1 MAIFNSSDFLM
12 ENYWKA
18 DNAKY
23 NFEIGEFTYPYIEGQ
38 DIKMVPKEEYKSYV
52 LIREKLEN
60 LAYE

>member
-1 MAIFNSSDFLM
+1 M

-38 DIKMVPKEEYKSYV
+38 DIKMAGRK
-52 LIREKLEN
+52 
-60 LAYE
+60 